1 MERNI
6 KSLIGYRVVT
16 TDGEIGEVDE
26 FYFDDQTW
34 TVRYAIVKLEG
45 MHGRRVLIATDV
57 LTKDD
62 EARVF
67 FVSYTKNQVVDSPL
81 IDIAKPVSR
90 QQENDLYWHYGG
102 NRYWENGEST
112 GGLRRSLYLDGF
124 HVHAM
129 DGEFGSICEL
139 NLDDVTWQVRHL
151 VVEMG
156 WPTGGKKILI
166 PIGHLAK
173 MRWADAELYLNE
185 TIAEAEGHEHDKT
198 NDMTEQNYD
207 FGMIGLGTMGR
218 NLVFNMND
226 HGYSVAG
233 FDKDEGQVEK
243 LKKEAGSRKVLSVSN
258 LAGFVKALKVPRVI
272 LMLVPAGKV
281 VDAVIAEL
289 KPLLSSDD
297 LLMDCGNSHFSD
309 TDRRDQELEK
319 STIHFMGVGI
329 SGGEAGARYGPS
341 IMPGG
346 PKAIYARVA
355 PMLEAISAKVNKEP
369 CVTWLGPGSAGHYV
383 KMVHNGIEY
392 GLMQLIS
399 EAYDL
404 LKLAGKMDNDGLHRV
419 FSGWNKGRLQ
429 SYLMEITAAIF
440 VQKDTL
446 GSGSLVDMIL
456 DSTDQNGTGAWTS
469 QDALNLK
476 VPVPNI
482 DIAVSM
488 RNVSAYK
495 TDREQFQHSFNG
507 PETTFS
513 GDISELADNLEQAL
527 YFSML
532 ATYIQGMALLSAAS
546 AKYAYHFPMEGIAKI
561 WRGGCI
567 IRAGILDDIC
577 SAFSRRPDL
586 TILLSDDA
594 FAGKL
599 MQAQKAIRQVIQTG
613 VRQGIPLP
621 GMMGA
626 LAWFDSFRS
635 GWLPANLVQAQRDYF
650 GAHTY
655 KRNDRA
661 GIFHTLWA
669 EKSQ

>member
-1 MERNI
+1 
-6 KSLIGYRVVT
+6 
-16 TDGEIGEVDE
+16 
-26 FYFDDQTW
+26 
-34 TVRYAIVKLEG
+34 
-45 MHGRRVLIATDV
+45 
-57 LTKDD
+57 
-62 EARVF
+62 
-67 FVSYTKNQVVDSPL
+67 
-81 IDIAKPVSR
+81 
-90 QQENDLYWHYGG
+90 
-102 NRYWENGEST
+102 
-112 GGLRRSLYLDGF
+112 
-124 HVHAM
+124 
-129 DGEFGSICEL
+129 
-139 NLDDVTWQVRHL
+139 
-151 VVEMG
+151 
-156 WPTGGKKILI
+156 
-166 PIGHLAK
+166 
-173 MRWADAELYLNE
+173 
-185 TIAEAEGHEHDKT
+185 
-198 NDMTEQNYD
+198 MTQQNYD
-207 FGMIGLGTMGR
+207 YGMIGLGTMGR

-226 HGYSVAG
+226 HGYSVVG
-233 FDKDEGQVEK
+233 FDKDQVQVEK
-243 LKKEAGSRKVLSVSN
+243 LKEEAGSRKVLGVST
-258 LAGFVKALKVPRVI
+258 LEGFVGALKAPRVI
-272 LMLVPAGKV
+272 LMLVPAGEV
-281 VDAVIAEL
+281 VDAVIDEL
-289 KPLLSSDD
+289 KPLLSADD

-309 TDRRDQELEK
+309 TDRRDQQLKK

-346 PKAIYARVA
+346 PKDIYQRVA
-355 PMLEAISAKVNKEP
+355 PMLEAISAKVNNEP

-440 VQKDTL
+440 VQKDALT
-446 GSGSLVDMIL
+446 SGRLVDMIL

-495 TDREQFQHSFNG
+495 TDREHFQHRFNG

-513 GDISELADNLEQAL
+513 GQISELVDNLEQAL
-527 YFSML
+527 YFSMV
-532 ATYIQGMALLSAAS
+532 ATYIQGMALLCAAS
-546 AKYAYHFPMEGIAKI
+546 AKYAYGFPMEGIAKI

-567 IRAGILDDIC
+567 IRAALLDDIC
-577 SAFSRRPDL
+577 SAFAREPEL
-586 TILLSDDA
+586 ATLLSDEA

-599 MQAQKAIRQVIQTG
+599 MLTQKAIRQVIQTG
-613 VRQGIPLP
+613 VRAGIPLP

-626 LAWFDSFRS
+626 LAWFDSYRS

-661 GIFHTLWA
+661 GVFHTLWT